1 MKIANIIDMSDISVS
16 PLKVPMFR
24 RAIVPLISE
33 DGLVGDVGTST
44 SPTRHGPEGAREA
57 EG

>member
-1 MKIANIIDMSDISVS
+1 MITNIIEIYDCFLISM
-16 PLKVPMFR
+16 KVPMVE
-24 RAIVPLISE
+24 RATIPSTSK
-33 DGLVGDVGTST
+33 DGLVGDVGVPT